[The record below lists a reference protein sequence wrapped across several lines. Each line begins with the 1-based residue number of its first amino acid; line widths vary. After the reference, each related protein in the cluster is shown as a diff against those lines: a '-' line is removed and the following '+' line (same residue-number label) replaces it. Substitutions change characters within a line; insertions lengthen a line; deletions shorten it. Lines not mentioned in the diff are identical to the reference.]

1 MMPFAALTFSGTQWL
16 WPGLAFLALALAILV
31 WSYRSGTG
39 AYRWV
44 CLVLKTLGLAAL
56 AACLLEPLWF
66 GERAKVGANLVAV
79 VADNSQGMQ
88 IKDAGSPTT
97 RGEELVGLLDPAK
110 AVWLAEIG
118 DTFELRRYLFDSR
131 LQSTSD
137 YHELVFD
144 GRSSGIAGALRTLR
158 ERFQGRPL
166 AGVFLLTDGN
176 ATDIKNALPDLTGVP
191 PVYPVV
197 IGKPDAIKDISV
209 QQVSVTQTAF
219 EDAPVTIQADV
230 NAPGY
235 SGQKITVKLNDRS
248 GKTLQEQTTN
258 ARGGAQAM
266 AFRFELKPDTP
277 GLAFYQVVA
286 GPAEPPAVSEEATQ
300 VNNSRVVVVNRDT
313 GPYRILYVSGRPNWE
328 YKFLHRALEDDK
340 ELDLVGFIRVAKREP
355 KFNYLGRAGET
366 VNPLFSGFE
375 KQAAEDAERFD
386 QAVMIRLNTKDELEL
401 KSGFPRLPEE
411 LYEYHAIIVDDL
423 ESAFFSPDQSTLV
436 QKFVSERGGGF
447 MMLGGMES
455 FAEGKYARTPIG
467 DMLPVYLDNPV
478 EEVAPTSGWFMNLSR
493 EGWLQPWVRLRKNT
507 DDERTR
513 LESATPFLVLNKIFG
528 IKPGAT
534 VLSQVTAPGHT
545 DPVPAMVTQRF
556 GRGMTGAILA
566 GDIWHWGFK
575 NAEAHADMD
584 KWWRQVARRL
594 VADVPKRVELAIEL
608 QEEDVNGA
616 VKLQV
621 RVRDQRYQPLGDANV
636 MIEVAPVQFG
646 TADAGAV
653 AKPIQLRAEPAASEL
668 GLFETTYVPRLTG
681 GYRVTAVA
689 SNSVGAE
696 IGRAE
701 GGFSSDPAADEFRS
715 LVPNVALLENI
726 AQKTGGQ
733 VVAAADLEQFVK
745 QLPNLHAPVMET
757 WSYPLWHTPAMFAF
771 ALACLLAEWGVR
783 RFKGMP

>member
-1 MMPFAALTFSGTQWL
+1 MTLFAALTFSGTQWL
-16 WPGLAFLALALAILV
+16 WPGIAFLALALGVLV

-39 AYRWV
+39 AFRWV
-44 CLVLKTLGLAAL
+44 CLGLKTLGLVAL
-56 AACLLEPLWF
+56 ALCLLEPLWF
-66 GERAKVGANLVAV
+66 GERAKVGANLIAV

-88 IKDAGSPTT
+88 IKDTGSAKT
-97 RGEELVGLLDPAK
+97 RGENLVDLVDPAK
-110 AVWLAEIG
+110 AVWLAELG

-144 GRSSGIAGALRTLR
+144 GRSSGIAGALRTLK
-158 ERFQGRPL
+158 ERFQGRAL

-176 ATDIKNALPDLTGVP
+176 ATDIKNSLPDLTGVP

-235 SGQKITVKLNDRS
+235 GGQKVTVKLNDRT
-248 GKTLQEQTTN
+248 GKTLQEQTSS
-258 ARGGAQAM
+258 ARSGAQAM

-277 GLAFYQVVA
+277 GLSFYQVVA
-286 GPAEPPAVSEEATQ
+286 SPADASTASEEATL
-300 VNNSRVVVVNRDT
+300 VNNTRVVVVNRDT

-386 QAVMIRLNTKDELEL
+386 QAVMIRLNTKDEIEL
-401 KSGFPRLPEE
+401 KSGFPRTPED

-423 ESAFFSPDQSTLV
+423 ESAFFTPDQSTLV

-455 FAEGKYARTPIG
+455 FEEGKYARTPIG
-467 DMLPVYLDNPV
+467 DMLPVYLDNPI
-478 EEVAPTSGWFMNLSR
+478 EQAAPTSGWFLNLSR
-493 EGWLQPWVRLRKNT
+493 EGWLQPWVRLRKNQ
-507 DDERTR
+507 DEERTR
-513 LESATPFLVLNKIFG
+513 LESSAPYYVMNKVHG

-534 VLSQVTAPGHT
+534 VLANVNAPGQAE
-545 DPVPAMVTQRF
+545 VPAFITQKF

-594 VADVPKRVELAIEL
+594 VSDVPKRVELAVEQ
-608 QEEDVNGA
+608 QEDDVNGA

-621 RVRDQRYQPLGDANV
+621 RVRDARYQPLGDATV
-636 MIEVAPVQFG
+636 MVEVAPVTFG
-646 TADAGAV
+646 KDDPGAL
-653 AKPIQLRAEPAASEL
+653 AKPIQLRAEAAASEL
-668 GLFETTYVPRLTG
+668 GLFEATYVPRLTG
-681 GYRVTAVA
+681 GYKVTAVA

-696 IGRAE
+696 IGKAE
-701 GGFSSDPAADEFRS
+701 AGFSSDPAADEFRS

-733 VVAAADLEQFVK
+733 VVAAADLEAFVK
-745 QLPNLHAPVMET
+745 KLPNLHAPVMET

-771 ALACLLAEWGVR
+771 ALACLLAEWGIR

>member
-1 MMPFAALTFSGTQWL
+1 MLLAALTFSGTQWL
-16 WPGLAFLALALAILV
+16 WPGVAFLAVALWLLV
-31 WSYRSGTG
+31 WSYRGG
-39 AYRWV
+39 AGGWRWV
-44 CLVLKTLGLAAL
+44 CLALKVLGLAAL

-66 GERAKVGANLVAV
+66 GERAKSGANLIAV

-88 IKDAGSPTT
+88 IKDTGSTKT
-97 RGEELVGLLDPAK
+97 RGENLVELVDPAK
-110 AVWLAEIG
+110 AVWLAEIA

-176 ATDIKNALPDLTGVP
+176 ATDIKNSLPDLTGVP

-197 IGKPDAIKDISV
+197 IGKADAIKDISV

-230 NAPGY
+230 NAPGFA
-235 SGQKITVKLNDRS
+235 GQKLTVKLNDRT
-248 GKTLQEQTTN
+248 GKTIQQKTDV
-258 ARGGAQAM
+258 ARPGAQAM

-286 GPAEPPAVSEEATQ
+286 GPAEPPATSEEATL
-300 VNNSRVVVVNRDT
+300 VNNSRVVVVNRET
-313 GPYRILYVSGRPNWE
+313 GPYRILYVAGRPNWE
-328 YKFLHRALEDDK
+328 YKFLHRALEEDK
-340 ELDLVGFIRVAKREP
+340 ELDIVGFIRVAKREP

-366 VNPLFSGFE
+366 VNPLFSGYD

-386 QAVMIRLNTKDELEL
+386 QAVMIRLNTKDEIEL

-423 ESAFFSPDQSTLV
+423 ESAFFTPDQSTLV

-447 MMLGGMES
+447 LMLGGMES
-455 FAEGKYARTPIG
+455 FEEGKYQRTPIG
-467 DMLPVYLDNPV
+467 DMLPVYLDTPV
-478 EEVAPTSGWFMNLSR
+478 EQPAPTSGWFMNLSR
-493 EGWLQPWVRLRKNT
+493 EGWLEPWVRLRKNQ
-507 DDERTR
+507 DDERDR
-513 LESATPFLVLNKIFG
+513 LQAVRPYQVLNKVHG

-534 VLSQVTAPGHT
+534 VLASLTAPGQT
-545 DPVPAMVTQRF
+545 EAPAMITQRF
-556 GRGMTGAILA
+556 GKGMTGAILV
-566 GDIWHWGFK
+566 GDIWHWGFT
-575 NAEAHADMD
+575 NGEAHADMD

-594 VADVPKRVELAIEL
+594 VADVPKRVELAINQ
-608 QEEDVNGA
+608 QEDDVNGA

-621 RVRDQRYQPLGDANV
+621 RVRDQRYQPLGDAQV
-636 MIEVAPVQFG
+636 VIEVDPITFG
-646 TADAGAV
+646 TVDPGAI

-668 GLFETTYVPRLTG
+668 GLYETNYVPRLTG
-681 GYRVTAVA
+681 GYKVTATA
-689 SNSVGAE
+689 SNTVGAE
-696 IGRAE
+696 IGKAE

-733 VVAAADLEQFVK
+733 VVAAADLENFVK
-745 QLPNLHAPVMET
+745 KLPNLHAPVMET

-771 ALACLLAEWGVR
+771 ALACRSEEPRLNSSH
-783 RFKGMP
+783 

>member
-1 MMPFAALTFSGTQWL
+1 MPFAALTFSGTQWL
-16 WPGLAFLALALAILV
+16 WPGVAFLAVALWLLV
-31 WSYRSGTG
+31 WSYRAGTG
-39 AYRWV
+39 GWRWV
-44 CLVLKTLGLAAL
+44 CLALKTLGLAAL

-66 GERAKVGANLVAV
+66 GERAKTGANLIAV

-88 IKDAGSPTT
+88 IKDTGSAKT
-97 RGEELVGLLDPAK
+97 RGEELVDLVDPAK
-110 AVWLAEIG
+110 AIWLAEIG

-197 IGKPDAIKDISV
+197 IGKADAIKDISI

-235 SGQKITVKLNDRS
+235 GGQRITVKLNDRT
-248 GKTLQEQTTN
+248 GKTLQQQTMP
-258 ARGGAQAM
+258 ARSGAQAM
-266 AFRFELKPDTP
+266 AFRFELKPDVP
-277 GLAFYQVVA
+277 GLAFYQVVV
-286 GPAEPPAVSEEATQ
+286 GPAEPPATSEEATL

-313 GPYRILYVSGRPNWE
+313 GPYRILYVAGRPNWE
-328 YKFLHRALEDDK
+328 YKFLNRALEEDR

-366 VNPLFSGFE
+366 VNPLFSGFD

-386 QAVMIRLNTKDELEL
+386 QAVMIRLNTRDEIEL
-401 KSGFPRLPEE
+401 KAGFPRLPEE

-423 ESAFFSPDQSTLV
+423 EAAFFTPDQATLV

-447 MMLGGMES
+447 LMLGGMES
-455 FAEGKYARTPIG
+455 FEEGKYQRTPIG
-467 DMLPVYLDNPV
+467 DMLPVYLDTPV
-478 EEVAPTSGWFMNLSR
+478 EQPAPTSGWFMGLSR
-493 EGWLQPWVRLRKNT
+493 EGWLEPWVRLRKSQ
-507 DDERTR
+507 DEERSR
-513 LESATPFLVLNKIFG
+513 LEAVRPYQVMNKVHG

-534 VLSQVTAPGHT
+534 VLASVSAPGQE
-545 DPVPAMVTQRF
+545 VAPAVITQRF
-556 GRGMTGAILA
+556 GKGMTGAILV
-566 GDIWHWGFK
+566 GDIWHWGFT

-594 VADVPKRVELAIEL
+594 VADVPKRVELAINQ
-608 QEEDVNGA
+608 QEDDVNGA

-621 RVRDQRYQPLGDANV
+621 RVRDNRYQPLGDASV
-636 MIEVAPVQFG
+636 MIEVDPITFG
-646 TADAGAV
+646 AADPGAV
-653 AKPIQLRAEPAASEL
+653 AKPIQLRAEAAASEL

-681 GYRVTAVA
+681 GYKVTATA
-689 SNSVGAE
+689 SNAVGAE
-696 IGRAE
+696 IGQAE

-733 VVAAADLEQFVK
+733 VVAAADLENFVK
-745 QLPNLHAPVMET
+745 KLPNLHAPVMET

-771 ALACLLAEWGVR
+771 ALLCLLSEWGIR